1 MQQAQNETEDKLRNS
16 FRPKIGRGPF
26 SKRRS
31 ERVSIHEH
39 LYNYKSI
46 YQNNK
51 ESLLQNSNTLK
62 PGFRM
67 PKSNNHS
74 DEIVEHTISAKI
86 SQFFETIDH
95 DCNGV
100 ITADDCESWAMLYK
114 CIPEE
119 IMTVLGDLVDELRKE
134 ESHIDTENFIAY
146 FRNKMTCIPSKVIS
160 LFNQYLGVTGR
171 PKCSDDNTYSVSFFF
186 LLGLAGAVL

>member
-1 MQQAQNETEDKLRNS
+1 MQQAQNETEEKLRNS

-26 SKRRS
+26 SKKRS

-74 DEIVEHTISAKI
+74 EEIVEHTISAKI

-95 DCNGV
+95 HCNGV
-100 ITADDCESWAMLYK
+100 ITADDCDNWTMLYK

-171 PKCSDDNTYSVSFFF
+171 PKCFDDNTYSVSFFF
-186 LLGLAGAVL
+186 